1 MTEKILNK
9 LDVEK
14 NGNESKSFKN
24 NKEFEKINQNYN
36 NQRVKD
42 YSDDY
47 RHSLVFLISGLFL
60 WLPLIFNLIFFRSP
74 NIQARRFSV
83 ASLIIGVPSPEF
95 KKGNEICK
103 NKSESNSKEFEH
115 DYPFSLTFIILGVFF
130 WLPLLFNI
138 VYIRSPN
145 IHARRIVFASIIL
158 AGIYFIAIIFVLV
171 VAGCAFFYYSTH

>member
-47 RHSLVFLISGLFL
+47 RHSLISQYSSKK
-60 WLPLIFNLIFFRSP
+60 IFCSIINNRSTG
-74 NIQARRFSV
+74 A
-83 ASLIIGVPSPEF
+83 SPEF